1 MSPPTSGPVQPDLAQ
16 GALLPTASAPAR
28 LRAML
33 AHRSLSLGLL
43 ILGVVLLFIVVAPVF
58 GLADPKLSNPG
69 STFQPPSTE
78 HLFGTD
84 SFGRDLLS
92 RVVYGGRATVGASLV
107 IVILGGIVGTAMGLV
122 AGLYGGPVG
131 FVLMRIVDLLLA
143 FPGILLALAAGAV
156 LGPGLRNGVLAV
168 ALVAVPAYARMVE
181 GATAEI
187 RQRAYVDAAVVLGA
201 SKLRIAWTHV
211 LPNIRSGILVMTTT
225 WTGFAALWIAAL
237 GYLGMGV
244 SPPSPEWGVLLSG
257 GQDYIAF
264 AWWLTVFPGVFLSA
278 YVVAVNLV
286 GDGLR
291 DALDPA
297 LSRR

>member
-1 MSPPTSGPVQPDLAQ
+1 MKSQSSPTDTTRSVPTHRSQ
-16 GALLPTASAPAR
+16 R
-28 LRAML
+28 LRAL
-33 AHRSLSLGLL
+33 VAHRSLSLGLL
-43 ILGVVLLFIVVAPVF
+43 LLLGVVLFVLLAPLF
-58 GLADPKLSNPG
+58 GLADPERSNPT
-69 STFQPPSTE
+69 STFLAPSGE
-78 HLFGTD
+78 HPFGTD

-92 RVVYGGRATVGASLV
+92 RVAYGGRTTIAASVV
-107 IVILGGIVGTAMGLV
+107 IVVLGGIVGTTMGVV

-156 LGPGLRNGVLAV
+156 LGPGLRNGVLAI

-181 GATAEI
+181 GATVEI
-187 RQRAYVDAAVVLGA
+187 RQRPYVDAAIALGA
-201 SKLRIAWTHV
+201 SRARIAWTHV
-211 LPNIRSGILVMTTT
+211 LPNVRSGILVMTTT

-237 GYLGMGV
+237 GFLGMGV

-257 GQDYIAF
+257 GQDYISF
-264 AWWLTVFPGVFLSA
+264 AWWLTVFPGVFLA
-278 YVVAVNLV
+278 TYVVAVNLI

-297 LSRR
+297 LSRH

>member
-1 MSPPTSGPVQPDLAQ
+1 MKNQSLA
-16 GALLPTASAPAR
+16 TDAPRSVSTHRSQR
-28 LRAML
+28 LRALL

-43 ILGVVLLFIVVAPVF
+43 LLLGVLSFVLLAPLF
-58 GLADPKLSNPG
+58 GLADPEQSNPA
-69 STFQPPSTE
+69 STFLAPSG
-78 HLFGTD
+78 HHPFGTD

-92 RVVYGGRATVGASLV
+92 RVAYGGRTTIAASVV
-107 IVILGGIVGTAMGLV
+107 IVVLGGIVGTAMGVV

-156 LGPGLRNGVLAV
+156 LGPGLRNGVLAI

-181 GATAEI
+181 GATLEI
-187 RQRAYVDAAVVLGA
+187 RQRPYVDAAIALGA
-201 SKLRIAWTHV
+201 SRAWIAWTHV
-211 LPNIRSGILVMTTT
+211 LPNVRSGILVMTTT

-237 GYLGMGV
+237 GFLGMGV

-257 GQDYIAF
+257 GQDYISF
-264 AWWLTVFPGVFLSA
+264 AWWLTVFPGVFLAS
-278 YVVAVNLV
+278 YVVAVNLI

-297 LSRR
+297 LSRH